1 MIVMEYLKIRNFMF
15 LAYSGHLRKIFIVLM
30 IDVFLGAPTF
40 FKIQAQI
47 ILKLFL
53 LLQICYFEIYL
64 L

>member
-1 MIVMEYLKIRNFMF
+1 MF

-47 ILKLFL
+47 ILKLLL